1 MNTLL
6 VDDHAL
12 FRAGIRLLL
21 GTIRDDATIFEAATI
36 GEALLIAEQHSD
48 LQLCLLDLGL
58 KAEFGLNAIEKLR
71 AVAPNLAVV
80 VISGIEEPST
90 IVACI
95 EAGAMSFIPK
105 SAPPEVLTHAL
116 RRVLAGEVFLPDQL
130 IDDSRS
136 GARPKP
142 MLAPRQLDV
151 MRALSRGLPT
161 KLIARELNLS
171 EHTVRE
177 YATTI
182 YRILGVRNR
191 TEAVIKVGRL
201 GILLSSASS

>member
-130 IDDSRS
+130 IVDSRS

-201 GILLSSASS
+201 GILLN